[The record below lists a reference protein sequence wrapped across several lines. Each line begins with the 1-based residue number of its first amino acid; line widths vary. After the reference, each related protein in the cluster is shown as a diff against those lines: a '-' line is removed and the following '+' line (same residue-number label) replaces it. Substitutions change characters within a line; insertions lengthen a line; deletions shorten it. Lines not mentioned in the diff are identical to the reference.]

1 MEIFNPHYRKPAH
14 KVLFSRKRS
23 EIHHPTLIINNVPVK
38 RVPFHKHLGLILASK
53 LDFNEHINTVLF
65 KINRIIALL
74 QKFQHI
80 LPQHSLST
88 MNKTFVRPHLDYIDV
103 AYDKVF
109 NESFHKKLES
119 VQYNFALAMTGAIR
133 GAKTEMLYQKLGL
146 KSLQN

>member
-1 MEIFNPHYRKPAH
+1 
-14 KVLFSRKRS
+14 
-23 EIHHPTLIINNVPVK
+23 
-38 RVPFHKHLGLILASK
+38 
-53 LDFNEHINTVLF
+53 
-65 KINRIIALL
+65 
-74 QKFQHI
+74 
-80 LPQHSLST
+80 

-133 GAKTEMLYQKLGL
+133 GTKTEMLYQKLGL